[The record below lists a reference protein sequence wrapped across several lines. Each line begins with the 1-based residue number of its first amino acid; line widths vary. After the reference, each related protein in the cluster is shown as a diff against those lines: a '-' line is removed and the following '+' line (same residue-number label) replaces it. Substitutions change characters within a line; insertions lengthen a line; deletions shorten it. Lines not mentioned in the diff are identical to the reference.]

1 MVTTHSES
9 ANPETVSPSPLRLLV
24 KRGLARKSK
33 TSQSAPSVY
42 ETSDSDND
50 DDELTVAAFSAAEP
64 YTPSHVAQSEWFAKA
79 RLGMEESV
87 VSPQGVT
94 FYKGLPLLT
103 AAATNQTPG
112 GGPFRPPL
120 VELKARNGENR
131 EETVN
136 DDTYTAM
143 SPPSKQKWQRALRG
157 LPTFQDVRNKGPPTL
172 GTKSLLMR
180 RGSAQS
186 SHAHD
191 SCLSTLTQNDTENEK
206 NLFAALERLVT
217 LGETG
222 EG

>member
-1 MVTTHSES
+1 
-9 ANPETVSPSPLRLLV
+9 
-24 KRGLARKSK
+24 
-33 TSQSAPSVY
+33 
-42 ETSDSDND
+42 
-50 DDELTVAAFSAAEP
+50 
-64 YTPSHVAQSEWFAKA
+64 
-79 RLGMEESV
+79 MEESV

-131 EETVN
+131 EATVN

-157 LPTFQDVRNKGPPTL
+157 LPTFQDVRNKGLPTL

-191 SCLSTLTQNDTENEK
+191 SCLSTLTQNDTENER